1 MEAVAGAASAGVR
14 YESLLDLIGNTPLV
28 RLRRM
33 SPREGVRIWAKLEG
47 QNPSGSVKDRI
58 AQAMLAAARAD
69 GSLATGQ
76 TILEPT
82 SGNTGLSLAMIGR
95 LYGHPVRCVMPES
108 VSHERRDLLRFY
120 GAELVLSPGD
130 LGTNGAVKL
139 AQELYAQDPSVFMP
153 MQYENADNPG
163 AHYRTTGPE
172 VLRDCPDITHF
183 VAGLGTGGT
192 LTGVGRYLKEHKPD
206 VKIVAAAPHPGDLV
220 QGLRSMEEGYIPPVF
235 DESVLDGRIVVDS
248 RTSFAVT
255 KQLLEQ
261 EGLFAGISCG
271 AAVRTAQRVAE
282 RMQSGDIVVLLADG
296 GWKYLSTGLWGRD
309 YDDIA
314 GDETIEGQLWW

>member
-1 MEAVAGAASAGVR
+1 VEAPAAAAPARAR

-33 SPREGVRIWAKLEG
+33 SPRDDVRIWAKLEG

-69 GSLATGQ
+69 GALADGQ

-153 MQYENADNPG
+153 MQYENAGNPG
-163 AHYRTTGPE
+163 AHYRGTGPE
-172 VLRDCPDITHF
+172 VLRDCPEITHF

-192 LTGVGRYLKEHKPD
+192 LTGVGRYLKEHKPG

-261 EGLFAGISCG
+261 EGIFAGISCG

-296 GWKYLSTGLWGRD
+296 GWKYLSTGLWGRE